1 MSGAES
7 NIINNNVVDTKDDGI
22 ISKPKGQTLYI
33 IAKKANDFF
42 KYLSNYSTNILVAA
56 VVSVSSSAGIMYIIK
71 YFICF
76 FYAVVLMIMAEKND
90 KDLIVQSNTFIDSL
104 ENFKQ
109 SFSVSLLREQGFGNW
124 IINTFNSDIFFNFF
138 KDLRVNLGND
148 LSFKLGQFKEL
159 ENYTTEE
166 VTPKFEENIG
176 IIWIVFII
184 IVLAIIK
191 YLNPSTNPIINLFR
205 KKNKRGGGITND
217 IGDGKPNDIDEL
229 IQLFIDKCPGL
240 DKYPGLNEYVDDI
253 LQYLVDIIGTIDKS
267 NLEQTGIKPE
277 DISKINIDYIKHI
290 KLSDVKDFEVPKE
303 FFDDINS
310 IIDIFIGQLKDIKAG
325 AEERVEQMEEMK
337 QSEANVRYGKE
348 FQVTSG
354 SQGMRVGSM
363 GGKQKRSRKKHN
375 KSKSAK
381 RKHSRK
387 KHSRRKHSR
396 RKHIK

>member
-7 NIINNNVVDTKDDGI
+7 NNINNNVVDTKDDGI

-33 IAKKANDFF
+33 IAKKANDLF

-191 YLNPSTNPIINLFR
+191 YLNPSTNPIINLFHKR
-205 KKNKRGGGITND
+205 NKRGGGITND
-217 IGDGKPNDIDEL
+217 IGEL
-229 IQLFIDKCPGL
+229 IKLFIDKCPGL
-240 DKYPGLNEYVDDI
+240 DKYPGLDEYVDDI

-277 DISKINIDYIKHI
+277 DISKINVDYIKHI

-348 FQVTSG
+348 FQVTSVLN
-354 SQGMRVGSM
+354 QGIHVGSM
-363 GGKQKRSRKKHN
+363 GGKQKRSRRKHN

-381 RKHSRK
+381 RKHSRRK
-387 KHSRRKHSR
+387 RSRRKN
-396 RKHIK
+396 RK